1 MVLVAQHPLRA
12 LRPLAL
18 AAKKAAVLAA
28 TALRAIRHLWQT
40 DMMLHFTALAVAEVV
55 AVG

>member
-12 LRPLAL
+12 LRSLAL

-28 TALRAIRHLWQT
+28 TALRAIWHLWQT
-40 DMMLHFTALAVAEVV
+40 DMMLYFTALAVAEVV

>member
-12 LRPLAL
+12 LRSLAL

-40 DMMLHFTALAVAEVV
+40 DMMLHFTALAVAEAV